1 MLVVGFLS
9 HAQVT
14 SPSFSKGSV
23 FSAIPIQGQV
33 RVICNGFNGSGTAQ
47 YFCRDVVL
55 APQAYDVFVGPKDAR
70 SKKVDLSCTREDGSV
85 RGRSSNYDGA
95 KGRSSDSFNR
105 WISTIFQKPLL
116 AYGKNTVTYTLKDDK
131 GAVTTSGS
139 FAVTVNKVVLR
150 ECPLAT
156 YNSTDINDCNSQ
168 YSVCQRY
175 FEEYHYCQ

>member
-1 MLVVGFLS
+1 MGFLS
-9 HAQVT
+9 QAQT
-14 SPSFSKGSV
+14 TPAGFSKGSV

-33 RVICNGFNGSGTAQ
+33 RVICNGFNGTGTAQ
-47 YFCRDVVL
+47 YVCRDVVL

-85 RGRSSNYDGA
+85 RARGSNYDGA
-95 KGRSSDSFNR
+95 KGRSADSFNL

-116 AYGKNTVTYTLKDDK
+116 AYGKNKVSYSLKDDK
-131 GAVTTSGS
+131 GTVTATGS
-139 FAVTVNKVVLR
+139 FDVTVNKVALR

-156 YNSTDINDCNSQ
+156 YNSTDLNDCASQ